1 VKEKVSK
8 ARRVS
13 KPKKTNKSKK
23 ISSKIIVAIVTCCT
37 AISLIVGSTSI
48 IKSSEIIKNEAESK
62 LLLLAEYN
70 AGKFNA
76 TISTVESSVKG
87 LATTAE
93 TTFDL
98 ETAKADPIYMK
109 NYQASLENI
118 TEKFGEITEG
128 GMGGYVYINPELVGG
143 LYGAWF
149 ADKTNSGNFEKQSL
163 GDIAEFNSANEDLAW
178 YYAPIQTGKPMWLEP
193 YTDADL
199 KMEVISYVVP
209 MYKGE
214 TLIGVAGM
222 DINFDTFKNVINDLT
237 VYDTGRMALLD
248 KDFNFLVRPSFNQDT
263 KGADVVAAA
272 SAAANDAEK
281 GNLATDENGAMK
293 FITDDIAKNGH
304 GMKEYDYNGI
314 EKVMAYAHLNN
325 GFILT
330 VDVTLEEVFK
340 EMNGLVLL
348 LIILI
353 AAGIV
358 ASIVIALVVGK
369 IITSPISKVTQLVNK
384 TAKLDLIDDKSF
396 DYLLKYKDETGIMAS
411 SVAEMRAHMRQIV
424 ANLMSQSAATTDGAN
439 NLAESTN
446 IALESINDVTTAAD
460 ELALGASRQSES
472 AQNGA
477 EKLISLANEI
487 EVSVKSSNNV
497 KGLVNETNKVSQDA
511 SVAVQKLQAHFE
523 DNNRITTEIVHDI
536 NVLAGKSNSI
546 SEIINVIKGIA
557 DQTNLLALN
566 AAIEAARA
574 GEHGKGFAV
583 VADEVRKL
591 AELTSKSAGEVEG
604 IISEIQGDI
613 SGAKEKMDDANVIV
627 GESNKAL
634 DVTGKAFEIIEKS
647 VGNTFIQ
654 IDNLIESIKKID
666 QDKNDVIRSI
676 EETSAICQES
686 AASTEEVSASLES
699 QASSIESI
707 SETAEKLKTIA
718 DNLESVIHEFKI

>member
-1 VKEKVSK
+1 MKEKISK
-8 ARRVS
+8 AKKVS
-13 KPKKTNKSKK
+13 KPKKINKSKK

-37 AISLIVGSTSI
+37 VISLIVGSTSI
-48 IKSSEIIKNEAESK
+48 IKSNEIIKKEAEEK
-62 LLLLAEYN
+62 LLLLVEQN
-70 AGKFNA
+70 ASKFNT
-76 TISTVESSVKG
+76 TISAVESSVQG

-93 TTFDL
+93 ATFNL
-98 ETAKADPIYMK
+98 ETAKVDPSYMAS
-109 NYQASLENI
+109 YQATIEPI
-118 TEKFGEITEG
+118 TEKLGELTSG
-128 GMGGYVYINPELVGG
+128 GMSGYIYINPELVGG
-143 LYGAWF
+143 VYGAWF
-149 ADKTNSGNFEKQSL
+149 ADKTNSGNLEKQPL
-163 GDIAEFNSANEDLAW
+163 GSIEEFNSTNKDFEW

-199 KMEVISYVVP
+199 KIEVISYVVP
-209 MYKGE
+209 MYKNDV
-214 TLIGVAGM
+214 LIGVTGM
-222 DINFDTFKNVINDLT
+222 DINFDIFKHAINDLK
-237 VYDTGRMALLD
+237 VYETGNLALLD
-248 KDFNFLVRPSFNQDT
+248 KDFNFLVRPSFKQET
-263 KGADVVAAA
+263 KATDVVATA
-272 SAAANDAEK
+272 STAANATEK

-293 FITDDIAKNGH
+293 FIADDIAKNSH

-314 EKVMAYAHLNN
+314 KKIMAYAHLNN

-330 VDVTLEEVFK
+330 VDVTLKEVFK
-340 EMNGLVLL
+340 EMDGLVLL

-358 ASIVIALVVGK
+358 TSIVIALIVGK
-369 IITSPISKVTQLVNK
+369 IITRPISRVTQLVNK

-396 DYLLKYKDETGIMAS
+396 DYLLKYKDETGIMAN

-424 ANLMSQSAATTDGAN
+424 ANLVSQSAATTDGAN

-460 ELALGASRQSES
+460 ELALGASRQSET

-497 KGLVNETNKVSQDA
+497 KGLVNETNKVSKDA
-511 SVAVQKLQAHFE
+511 SVAVQRLQAHFD

-613 SGAKEKMDDANVIV
+613 KGAKEKMDDANVIV

-666 QDKNDVIRSI
+666 QDKDDVIRSI